1 MALSDTINIDFQV
14 ITAGDPK
21 LLIVADTSTWGLI
34 ENEPSII
41 EIKPPNKNNEVVHYF
56 EKGKNNVFNSSN
68 LLISAQGQYN
78 DLSDGIYEIAVKGSP
93 STSYCKTRYYL
104 KTDKTQLQLDKLYIN
119 LAFERG
125 DDAKKKRRQIL
136 EIESMIKSGEAL
148 VRRGDA
154 TKGMSIFV
162 EAARQLENFAECE
175 DCS

>member
-34 ENEPSII
+34 ETEPSII
-41 EIKPPNKNNEVVHYF
+41 EITPPNKTTEVVHYF
-56 EKGKNNVFNSSN
+56 SKGKNNVFNSSN
-68 LLISAQGQYN
+68 LLISSQGQYN
-78 DLSDGIYEIAVKGSP
+78 DLADGVYEIVVKGSP
-93 STSYCKTRYYL
+93 STEYCKSRHYL
-104 KTDKTQLQLDKLYIN
+104 KTDKTQLQLDKMYIN

-125 DDAKKKRRQIL
+125 DDAKRSRRTIL
-136 EIESMIKSGEAL
+136 EMESMIKAAEAL
-148 VRRGDA
+148 VRNGEP

-175 DCS
+175 DCE